1 MADLNSEQV
10 TEESSIPLQ
19 YFLDDSHDSTHTKTK
34 YYEIDAT
41 YKLSCANS
49 YNTIHINVQSL
60 PF

>member
-10 TEESSIPLQ
+10 TDESSIPMPYL
-19 YFLDDSHDSTHTKTK
+19 LDDAHDTTHTKTK

-49 YNTIHINVQSL
+49 Y
-60 PF
+60 